1 MVGLVEHGLGVAVIR
16 GDQHFAAVAAHRLD
30 DPPEAFVEHFDR
42 LGRRREIAGVA
53 DHVAVGVVADDRI
66 EPAAGDR
73 RHQLFG
79 ELVRAHL
86 GLQVVGRN
94 FGRGHQHALLAGIG
108 GFDAAVEEIGDVRVL
123 LGLGDA
129 QLPEP
134 LRGDVFAETVADV
147 LRQECRRQREVRAV
161 AGQRAVV
168 TEFGNAAARKAAEP
182 GIGERARHLAG
193 AVGAEIHEHHRITVA
208 HRRGRRDRG
217 RLHEL
222 VVLAARIGLLERGQ
236 RIGRLVGRLALR
248 EQVVGGLHAFPA
260 LVAVHRIVASDD
272 GGNAPGLE
280 LRAFVPQ
287 QRDGRGSTPGWR
299 VAPVEEGVHAH
310 VRDTGRGR
318 QFDHGGDLQ
327 LVAVDP
333 TRRQQPEDVQC
344 RAIRARGGGSL
355 IQHRIGEKLAV
366 FNRGLNARVILVNH
380 ATRPDVEV
388 ADFGIAHLRGGQ
400 ADPFFRGVDGGM
412 RAGPPPDVPVRLARQ
427 ADRVVVARLAVAE
440 AVEYDQQRRRYV
452 HDLQCFL

>member
-1 MVGLVEHGLGVAVIR
+1 M
-16 GDQHFAAVAAHRLD
+16 
-30 DPPEAFVEHFDR
+30 
-42 LGRRREIAGVA
+42 A
-53 DHVAVGVVADDRI
+53 DHVAVGVVADDGV

-73 RHQLFG
+73 RHQLVG
-79 ELVRAHL
+79 QLVRAHL

-94 FGRGHQHALLAGIG
+94 LGRRHQHALLAGIG
-108 GFDAAVEEIGDVRVL
+108 CLDSAVEEIGDVRVL
-123 LGLGDA
+123 LGLGNA

-134 LRGDVFAETVADV
+134 LPGDVFAETVADV

-168 TEFGNAAARKAAEP
+168 TEFGYVASRKTAEP

-193 AVGAEIHEHHRITVA
+193 AVGAEIHEHHRVA
-208 HRRGRRDRG
+208 VTHRHDRRDCG

-222 VVLAARIGLLERGQ
+222 VAFAARIGLLERGQ
-236 RIGRLVGRLALR
+236 RIARLVERLALR

-272 GGNAPGLE
+272 GGDAPGFE
-280 LRAFVPQ
+280 LRAFVLQ
-287 QRDGRGSTPGWR
+287 QRERRGGAPGRR
-299 VAPVEEGVHAH
+299 VAPVEKRVHTH
-310 VRDTGRGR
+310 IRDAGRGR

-327 LVAVDP
+327 LMAVHP
-333 TRRQQPEDVQC
+333 ARRQQAEDVQC
-344 RAIRARGGGSL
+344 RMIRTRGGGSL

-366 FNRGLNARVILVNH
+366 INRGFDARVILVNH

-388 ADFGIAHLRGGQ
+388 ADFRIAHLRGGQ
-400 ADPFFRGVDGGM
+400 ADPFLGGVDGGM
-412 RAGPPPDVPVRLARQ
+412 RAGPPPDVPVRLAGQ
-427 ADRVVVARLAVAE
+427 ADRVVFARLTVAE

-452 HDLQCFL
+452 HDLLCFLWRHEMLYHFILFC